1 MSTKTRKQSKKQPA
15 GEKRIGSVVPAAAAA
30 RPTQELPAAV
40 LRSAWIAGI
49 SLEEGGSQAN
59 IAVRLDVP
67 PPTMKENP
75 RWPFTQWNVQYLRKQ
90 LEKDLKRVAQTI
102 ANSAYVRGLVE
113 SRAAAKAASKPTPA
127 AVVATT
133 QPEGGQPM
141 VGQ

>member
-1 MSTKTRKQSKKQPA
+1 MNTKARKQSKKQAA
-15 GEKRIGSVVPAAAAA
+15 GEKRIGTGVPAAAAA

-40 LRSAWIAGI
+40 LDSSWIAGI
-49 SLEEGGSQAN
+49 SLEDGGGQAN

-75 RWPFTQWNVQYLRKQ
+75 KWPFTQWNVQYLRKQ

-113 SRAAAKAASKPTPA
+113 SRAAAKATSKPVPA
-127 AVVATT
+127 AVVDQAQ
-133 QPEGGQPM
+133 QPT